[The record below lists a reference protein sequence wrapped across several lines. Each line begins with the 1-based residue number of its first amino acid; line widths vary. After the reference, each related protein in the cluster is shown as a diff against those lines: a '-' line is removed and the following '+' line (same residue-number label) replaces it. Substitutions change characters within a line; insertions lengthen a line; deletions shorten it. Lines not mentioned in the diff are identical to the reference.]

1 MRKIISFIFITWF
14 ISCSGSRD
22 IVLTDFTKE
31 LISIYLNDSEHI
43 QAQKRKDEI
52 ILISTTDS
60 LYYTLLIFSNN
71 SKSYKYETFDFV
83 GRTIYMGHSIKAFGD
98 KIPIFYSG
106 NNFVKQKRQD
116 IPNMKEYDPSVWQ
129 VSFYKDSSFC
139 KMRTYKT
146 TPSENIADI
155 ENLAKKYFKISR
167 PSTNE
172 IYQLYE
178 VETEPQ
184 FILGNDSLRQII
196 TSNFKRV
203 KRAPMQ
209 GKIPVVVDV
218 LIDKHGIAKLIGIR
232 KSSGDTVIDEEALKV
247 AKIICQYKF
256 IPATHRGETVETIFP
271 IMFLDNDVKAKR
283 NYILFTPNK
292 RN

>member
-1 MRKIISFIFITWF
+1 MRKITSFIFITWF
-14 ISCSGSRD
+14 ISCSGNRD

-256 IPATHRGETVETIFP
+256 IPATHRGNLSHYVS
-271 IMFLDNDVKAKR
+271 R
-283 NYILFTPNK
+283 
-292 RN
+292 

>member
-14 ISCSGSRD
+14 ISCSGNRD

-139 KMRTYKT
+139 KIRTYKT

-271 IMFLDNDVKAKR
+271 IMFLDNDVKAK
-283 NYILFTPNK
+283 
-292 RN
+292 

>member
-14 ISCSGSRD
+14 ISCSGNRD

-31 LISIYLNDSEHI
+31 IISIYLNDSEHI

-271 IMFLDNDVKAKR
+271 IMFLDNDVKAK
-283 NYILFTPNK
+283 
-292 RN
+292 

>member
-14 ISCSGSRD
+14 ISCSGNRD

-271 IMFLDNDVKAKR
+271 IMFLDNDVKAK
-283 NYILFTPNK
+283 
-292 RN
+292 

>member
-139 KMRTYKT
+139 KMRTYET

-155 ENLAKKYFKISR
+155 ENLAEKYFKISR

-271 IMFLDNDVKAKR
+271 IMFLDNDVKAK
-283 NYILFTPNK
+283 
-292 RN
+292 

>member
-14 ISCSGSRD
+14 ISCSGNRD

-71 SKSYKYETFDFV
+71 SKSYKCETFDFV

-271 IMFLDNDVKAKR
+271 IMFLDNDVKAK
-283 NYILFTPNK
+283 
-292 RN
+292 

>member
-14 ISCSGSRD
+14 ISCSGNRD

-271 IMFLDNDVKAKR
+271 IMFLDND
-283 NYILFTPNK
+283 
-292 RN
+292 

>member
-14 ISCSGSRD
+14 ISCSGNRD

-116 IPNMKEYDPSVWQ
+116 IPNLKEYDPSVWQ

-271 IMFLDNDVKAKR
+271 IMFLDNDVKAK
-283 NYILFTPNK
+283 
-292 RN
+292 

>member
-14 ISCSGSRD
+14 ISCSGNRD

-83 GRTIYMGHSIKAFGD
+83 GRTIYMGHSIKALGD

-271 IMFLDNDVKAKR
+271 IMFLDNDVKAK
-283 NYILFTPNK
+283 
-292 RN
+292 

>member
-1 MRKIISFIFITWF
+1 MRKISFIFITWF
-14 ISCSGSRD
+14 ISCSGNRD

-271 IMFLDNDVKAKR
+271 IMFLDNDVKAK
-283 NYILFTPNK
+283 
-292 RN
+292 

>member
-1 MRKIISFIFITWF
+1 MRKIISFRFITWF
-14 ISCSGSRD
+14 ISCSGNRD

-271 IMFLDNDVKAKR
+271 IMFLDNDVKAK
-283 NYILFTPNK
+283 
-292 RN
+292 

>member
-14 ISCSGSRD
+14 ISCSGNRD

-232 KSSGDTVIDEEALKV
+232 ISSGDTVIDEEALKV

-271 IMFLDNDVKAKR
+271 IMFLDNDVKAK
-283 NYILFTPNK
+283 
-292 RN
+292 

>member
-232 KSSGDTVIDEEALKV
+232 KSSGDTVIDEETLKV

-271 IMFLDNDVKAKR
+271 IMFLDNDVKAK
-283 NYILFTPNK
+283 
-292 RN
+292 

>member
-14 ISCSGSRD
+14 ISCSGNRD

-184 FILGNDSLRQII
+184 FILGNASLRQII

-271 IMFLDNDVKAKR
+271 IMFLDNDVKAK
-283 NYILFTPNK
+283 
-292 RN
+292 

>member
-14 ISCSGSRD
+14 ISCSGNRD

-43 QAQKRKDEI
+43 QSQKRKDEI

-271 IMFLDNDVKAKR
+271 IMFLDNDVKAK
-283 NYILFTPNK
+283 
-292 RN
+292 

>member
-14 ISCSGSRD
+14 ISCSGNRD

-129 VSFYKDSSFC
+129 VSFVCSHF
-139 KMRTYKT
+139 T
-146 TPSENIADI
+146 
-155 ENLAKKYFKISR
+155 
-167 PSTNE
+167 
-172 IYQLYE
+172 
-178 VETEPQ
+178 
-184 FILGNDSLRQII
+184 
-196 TSNFKRV
+196 
-203 KRAPMQ
+203 KRAVFIKTNLPDRW
-209 GKIPVVVDV
+209 IIFLHIWDILPF
-218 LIDKHGIAKLIGIR
+218 LFN
-232 KSSGDTVIDEEALKV
+232 
-247 AKIICQYKF
+247 KII
-256 IPATHRGETVETIFP
+256 P
-271 IMFLDNDVKAKR
+271 
-283 NYILFTPNK
+283 
-292 RN
+292 

>member
-14 ISCSGSRD
+14 ISCSGNRD

-98 KIPIFYSG
+98 KIPNFYSG

-271 IMFLDNDVKAKR
+271 IMFLDNDVKAK
-283 NYILFTPNK
+283 
-292 RN
+292 

>member
-14 ISCSGSRD
+14 ISCSGNRD

-116 IPNMKEYDPSVWQ
+116 IPNMKEYYPSVWQ

-271 IMFLDNDVKAKR
+271 IMFLDNDVKAK
-283 NYILFTPNK
+283 
-292 RN
+292 

>member
-14 ISCSGSRD
+14 ISCSGNRD

-218 LIDKHGIAKLIGIR
+218 LIDKHGIR

-271 IMFLDNDVKAKR
+271 IMFLDNDVKAK
-283 NYILFTPNK
+283 
-292 RN
+292 

>member
-14 ISCSGSRD
+14 ISCSGNRD

-129 VSFYKDSSFC
+129 VSFYKDISFC

-271 IMFLDNDVKAKR
+271 IMFLDNDVKAK
-283 NYILFTPNK
+283 
-292 RN
+292 

>member
-14 ISCSGSRD
+14 ISCSGNRD

-129 VSFYKDSSFC
+129 VSFFKDSSFC

-271 IMFLDNDVKAKR
+271 IMFLDNDVKAK
-283 NYILFTPNK
+283 
-292 RN
+292 

>member
-155 ENLAKKYFKISR
+155 ENLVKKYFKISR

-203 KRAPMQ
+203 KKAPMQ

-271 IMFLDNDVKAKR
+271 IMFLDNDVKAK
-283 NYILFTPNK
+283 
-292 RN
+292 

>member
-14 ISCSGSRD
+14 ISCSGNRD

-146 TPSENIADI
+146 TQSENIADI

-271 IMFLDNDVKAKR
+271 IMFLDNDVKAK
-283 NYILFTPNK
+283 
-292 RN
+292 

>member
-14 ISCSGSRD
+14 ISCSGNRD

-203 KRAPMQ
+203 KMAPMQ

-271 IMFLDNDVKAKR
+271 IMFLDNDVKAK
-283 NYILFTPNK
+283 
-292 RN
+292 

>member
-155 ENLAKKYFKISR
+155 ENLRKKYFKISR

-271 IMFLDNDVKAKR
+271 IMFLDNDVKAK
-283 NYILFTPNK
+283 
-292 RN
+292 

>member
-14 ISCSGSRD
+14 ISYSGNRD

-271 IMFLDNDVKAKR
+271 IMFLDNDVKAK
-283 NYILFTPNK
+283 
-292 RN
+292 

>member
-116 IPNMKEYDPSVWQ
+116 IPKMKEYDPSVWQ

-271 IMFLDNDVKAKR
+271 IMFLDNDVKAK
-283 NYILFTPNK
+283 
-292 RN
+292 

>member
-14 ISCSGSRD
+14 ISCSGNRD

-106 NNFVKQKRQD
+106 NNFVKKKRQD
-116 IPNMKEYDPSVWQ
+116 IPNMKEYDTSVWQ
-129 VSFYKDSSFC
+129 DSFYKDSSFC

-271 IMFLDNDVKAKR
+271 IMFLDNDVKAK
-283 NYILFTPNK
+283 
-292 RN
+292 

>member
-256 IPATHRGETVETIFP
+256 IPATHRVETVETIFP
-271 IMFLDNDVKAKR
+271 IMFLDNDVKAK
-283 NYILFTPNK
+283 
-292 RN
+292 